1 MFGQSRRESGGCIR
15 PRASA
20 SGAVWPPP
28 SQLPSATPPLL
39 RPCASNDSLKLN
51 MDMLSI
57 VGLLDDRVPRVEILL
72 GEFRSVVV
80 LGGSND
86 SLKLD
91 RRLICIVA
99 LRLSS
104 YVIIAYDEEILEIR
118 ILGSSRVCLRIK

>member
-1 MFGQSRRESGGCIR
+1 
-15 PRASA
+15 
-20 SGAVWPPP
+20 
-28 SQLPSATPPLL
+28 
-39 RPCASNDSLKLN
+39 

-57 VGLLDDRVPRVEILL
+57 VGLLDDRVPSGVEILL

-91 RRLICIVA
+91 RGLICIVA

-104 YVIIAYDEEILEIR
+104 YVIIAYDEILEIR

>member
-1 MFGQSRRESGGCIR
+1 
-15 PRASA
+15 
-20 SGAVWPPP
+20 
-28 SQLPSATPPLL
+28 
-39 RPCASNDSLKLN
+39 

-57 VGLLDDRVPRVEILL
+57 VGLLDDRVPSGVEILL

-104 YVIIAYDEEILEIR
+104 YVIIAYDEEILDIR